1 MATCFDDIIGI
12 KSKCTT
18 STGSSVFFIE
28 DIGITADYAGQYINS
43 DYSSGIEF
51 IEDKIRLATDLVRK
65 TIQNHFSEHIISK
78 SVIDSQLLGH
88 YQDPLSL
95 KSGIASTY
103 GGISL
108 TLNNYQSYF
117 NVFVNAISIQIS
129 TTQTIP
135 VFVYDLVSGTLL
147 DTINIDAV
155 ADTIV
160 TKTINKTYSS
170 PKRKLD
176 LIFVYDTEGISSNTT
191 TLRYEGCAS
200 CVGYV
205 YNNYYISSSP
215 VYLGESDA
223 KIRSSLTTGTHTF
236 GLSVNYS
243 VQCAV
248 DNWLCELANLMAM
261 PILYKTGMEV
271 MQYALYY
278 SNRQN
283 TGVNIHAE
291 RNQKALDFFTQS
303 YNEAL
308 EATIKKINIP
318 KGDVCFKCNDVMRTV
333 VTLP

>member
-1 MATCFDDIIGI
+1 MATCFDSIIGI

-18 STGSSVFFIE
+18 STGSSDFYIE
-28 DIGITADYAGQYINS
+28 DIGITAEYAGQYINS

-51 IEDKIRLATDLVRK
+51 IEDKIRLSTDLVRK

-78 SVIDSQLLGH
+78 SVIDAQLLGH
-88 YQDPLSL
+88 YNDSLQL
-95 KSGIASTY
+95 KSGVASTY

-108 TLNNYQSYF
+108 TLTNYQSYF

-129 TTQTIP
+129 TTQTVP
-135 VFVYDLVSGTLL
+135 VFVYDLISGTLL

-155 ADTIV
+155 ANTIV

-191 TLRYEGCAS
+191 YIRYDGCAS
-200 CVGYV
+200 CLGYV
-205 YNNYYISSSP
+205 YNNYYISAAP
-215 VYLGESDA
+215 IYLGESDA
-223 KIRSSLTTGTHTF
+223 KIRTSLITGTHTF

-261 PILYKTGMEV
+261 PILYKTGMEI
-271 MQYALYY
+271 MTYALYY

-283 TGVNIHAE
+283 SGVNIHAE
-291 RNQKALDFFTQS
+291 RNQKALEMFTS
-303 YNEAL
+303 AYNDAL
-308 EATIKKINIP
+308 EATIRKINIP
-318 KGDVCFKCNDVMRTV
+318 KNDICFKCNEYMRSAII
-333 VTLP
+333 LP

>member
-1 MATCFDDIIGI
+1 MATCFDSIIGI

-18 STGSSVFFIE
+18 STGSSTFFIE
-28 DIGITADYAGQYINS
+28 DIGITAEYAGQYINS
-43 DYSSGIEF
+43 EYSSGIEF
-51 IEDKIRLATDLVRK
+51 VEDKIRLATDLVRK

-88 YQDPLSL
+88 YQDSLQL
-95 KSGIASTY
+95 KSGVASTY

-108 TLNNYQSYF
+108 TLTNYQSYF

-155 ADTIV
+155 ANTIV

-191 TLRYEGCAS
+191 TLRYEGCAKCS
-200 CVGYV
+200 GYV
-205 YNNYYISSSP
+205 YNNSYISSSP
-215 VYLGESDA
+215 IYLLESDA
-223 KIRSSLTTGTHTF
+223 KIRSSLTTGSHTF

-243 VQCAV
+243 VQCSIE
-248 DNWLCELANLMAM
+248 NWLCELANLMAM
-261 PILYKTGMEV
+261 PILYKTGMEI
-271 MQYALYY
+271 MAYALYY
-278 SNRQN
+278 SNRQ
-283 TGVNIHAE
+283 TSGVNIHAE

-308 EATIKKINIP
+308 EATIKKINLP
-318 KGDVCFKCNDVMRTV
+318 KGDVCFKCQDYVKSAII
-333 VTLP
+333 LP